1 MKILI
6 TGAGGQLGREWVH
19 YLQESDHEVCA
30 YDSSAL
36 DITDSD
42 NIHSVLS
49 DEKPDLLINCAAY
62 TDVDGAEDNPA
73 DAHSINEIGAQ
84 NLAHACK
91 RHRVYLVHFSTDYVF
106 EGSVA
111 DQKKLP
117 RGYDEEYPPSPR
129 NVYGESKRG
138 GEVAI
143 EKFADRWMIIRV
155 SWLCGRFGNN
165 FIKTMLRLSQEK
177 ENLRVVDDQTGSPTY
192 CFDAVEK
199 TMKLVTMNQSGY
211 FHISSK
217 GATSWYE
224 LTQEIIRLTS
234 SKTKLEAVSSDEFP
248 MKAKRPA
255 FSLLNTQKIEELGI
269 EPIGWKKGLERL
281 LSQINKLTHENSKN

>member
-6 TGAGGQLGREWVH
+6 TGAGGQLGREWVQ
-19 YLQESDHEVCA
+19 YLQDTNHEIYAC
-30 YDSSAL
+30 DSSTL
-36 DITDSD
+36 DITKSD
-42 NIHSVLS
+42 KIHSVLS
-49 DEKPDLLINCAAY
+49 EKMPDLLLNCAAY

-91 RHRVYLVHFSTDYVF
+91 RHGVYLVHFSTDYVF
-106 EGSVA
+106 EGSVS

-117 RGYDEEYPPSPR
+117 RGYDEEYPPSPG
-129 NVYGESKRG
+129 NVYGESKLG

-155 SWLCGRFGNN
+155 SWLCGQFGNN

-177 ENLRVVDDQTGSPTY
+177 EKLRVVDDQTGSPTY
-192 CFDAVEK
+192 CFDLVEK
-199 TMKLVTMNQSGY
+199 TMELVNMNQEGY

-217 GATSWYE
+217 GATTWYE
-224 LTQEIIRLTS
+224 LTQEIIRLS
-234 SKTKLEAVSSDEFP
+234 GSKTELEAVYSSEFP
-248 MKAKRPA
+248 MAAKRPA
-255 FSLLNTQKIEELGI
+255 FSLLSTQKIEELDL
-269 EPIGWKKGLERL
+269 EPVNWKKGLKRL
-281 LSQINKLTHENSKN
+281 MNQLNELNHDY